1 MNLRQCLLQINGYNK
16 LFEAVEELRKEV
28 FDPENEKHET
38 MLLKVIDLKSDISHE
53 DDLSFRVFQF

>member
-28 FDPENEKHET
+28 FDSENEAHET
-38 MLLKVIDLKSDISHE
+38 MLLKVKSDISPE

>member
-16 LFEAVEELRKEV
+16 LFEAVEILRKEV

-38 MLLKVIDLKSDISHE
+38 MLLKVIDLKSDIT
-53 DDLSFRVFQF
+53 